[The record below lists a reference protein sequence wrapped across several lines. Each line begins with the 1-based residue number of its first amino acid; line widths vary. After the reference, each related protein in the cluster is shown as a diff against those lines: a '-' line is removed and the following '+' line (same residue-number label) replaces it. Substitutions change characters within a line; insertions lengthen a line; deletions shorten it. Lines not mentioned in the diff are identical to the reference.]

1 MDVFLGEWV
10 NLLLRWFHMI
20 VGIGWIGTSFYFM
33 ALDFGLD
40 TKERKSQGVY
50 GTAWQVHGGGFY
62 HVEKFTVA
70 PPQLPAHL
78 HWFKW
83 DAYLTWMTGFGLL
96 IVQYYLHAKSYLK
109 TKNLDAVE
117 IEQVNLSGLSLR
129 VPKYQIKMWK
139 SEGSDLP
146 VPGAS
151 EPKQEFYQQ
160 PLFPNGT
167 EQPNPLRL
175 AVLWNIDWQKNLA
188 AVWLVCP
195 KYGDE
200 KSAEAHWC
208 VKIPDPA
215 LASVPVVAAPTVLSE
230 LPIKRKAKKATGTT
244 DN

>member
-1 MDVFLGEWV
+1 
-10 NLLLRWFHMI
+10 
-20 VGIGWIGTSFYFM
+20 M
-33 ALDFGLD
+33 ALPHIPSPEKTLTDLSWLHPELYRAF
-40 TKERKSQGVY
+40 EHGVY
-50 GTAWQVHGGGFY
+50 KGKTHFDG
-62 HVEKFTVA
+62 ES
-70 PPQLPAHL
+70 LD
-78 HWFKW
+78 W
-83 DAYLTWMTGFGLL
+83 DASAFST
-96 IVQYYLHAKSYLK
+96 IVRLHAKSYLK

-208 VKIPDPA
+208 VKIPDPV
-215 LASVPVVAAPTVLSE
+215 LASVPVLADPTALSD
-230 LPIKRKAKKATGTT
+230 LPIKRKDEKATGTT

>member
-1 MDVFLGEWV
+1 M
-10 NLLLRWFHMI
+10 
-20 VGIGWIGTSFYFM
+20 
-33 ALDFGLD
+33 GLPHIPTPEKTLAD
-40 TKERKSQGVY
+40 LSWLHPEIYRAFEHGVY
-50 GTAWQVHGGGFY
+50 KGKTHFDS
-62 HVEKFTVA
+62 EN
-70 PPQLPAHL
+70 LE
-78 HWFKW
+78 W
-83 DAYLTWMTGFGLL
+83 DASAFST
-96 IVQYYLHAKSYLK
+96 IVRLHAKSYLK

-117 IEQVNLSGLSLR
+117 IEHVNLSGLSLR

-146 VPGAS
+146 VPGDS

-167 EQPNPLRL
+167 QQLNPLRL

-215 LASVPVVAAPTVLSE
+215 LASVPVVAAASVASD
-230 LPIKRKAKKATGTT
+230 LPIKLKHEKATGTT

>member
-1 MDVFLGEWV
+1 
-10 NLLLRWFHMI
+10 
-20 VGIGWIGTSFYFM
+20 M
-33 ALDFGLD
+33 ALPHIPSPEKTLADLSWLHPELYRAF
-40 TKERKSQGVY
+40 EHGVY
-50 GTAWQVHGGGFY
+50 KGKTHFEG
-62 HVEKFTVA
+62 ES
-70 PPQLPAHL
+70 LD
-78 HWFKW
+78 W
-83 DAYLTWMTGFGLL
+83 DASAFST
-96 IVQYYLHAKSYLK
+96 IVRLHAKSYLK

-117 IEQVNLSGLSLR
+117 VEQVNLSGLSLR

-151 EPKQEFYQQ
+151 EPKREFYQQ

-215 LASVPVVAAPTVLSE
+215 LASAPVMAAPTVLGD
-230 LPIKRKAKKATGTT
+230 LPIKRKDEKATGTA

>member
-1 MDVFLGEWV
+1 
-10 NLLLRWFHMI
+10 
-20 VGIGWIGTSFYFM
+20 M
-33 ALDFGLD
+33 ALPHIPSPEKTLADLSWLHPELYRAF
-40 TKERKSQGVY
+40 EHGVY
-50 GTAWQVHGGGFY
+50 KGKTHFEG
-62 HVEKFTVA
+62 ES
-70 PPQLPAHL
+70 LD
-78 HWFKW
+78 W
-83 DAYLTWMTGFGLL
+83 DASAFST
-96 IVQYYLHAKSYLK
+96 IVRLHAKSYLK

-175 AVLWNIDWQKNLA
+175 AVLWNIDWQKHLA

-215 LASVPVVAAPTVLSE
+215 LASVPVAAAPTIPSD
-230 LPIKRKAKKATGTT
+230 LPIKRKDEKATGTT

>member
-1 MDVFLGEWV
+1 
-10 NLLLRWFHMI
+10 
-20 VGIGWIGTSFYFM
+20 M
-33 ALDFGLD
+33 ALPHIPSPEKTLADLSWLHPELYRAF
-40 TKERKSQGVY
+40 EHGVY
-50 GTAWQVHGGGFY
+50 KGKTHFEG
-62 HVEKFTVA
+62 ES
-70 PPQLPAHL
+70 LD
-78 HWFKW
+78 W
-83 DAYLTWMTGFGLL
+83 DASAFST
-96 IVQYYLHAKSYLK
+96 IVRLHAKSYLK

-215 LASVPVVAAPTVLSE
+215 LASVLVVAAPNVLGD
-230 LPIKRKAKKATGTT
+230 LPIKRKDEKATGTT

>member
-1 MDVFLGEWV
+1 MGSPHIPSPENTLADLSWLHPEIYRAFE
-10 NLLLRWFHMI
+10 H
-20 VGIGWIGTSFYFM
+20 
-33 ALDFGLD
+33 
-40 TKERKSQGVY
+40 GVY
-50 GTAWQVHGGGFY
+50 KGKTHF
-62 HVEKFTVA
+62 ESES
-70 PPQLPAHL
+70 LD
-78 HWFKW
+78 W
-83 DAYLTWMTGFGLL
+83 DASAFST
-96 IVQYYLHAKSYLK
+96 IVRLHAKAYLK

-175 AVLWNIDWQKNLA
+175 AVLWNIDWQKNLD

-215 LASVPVVAAPTVLSE
+215 LASVPVVAAPTVLSD
-230 LPIKRKAKKATGTT
+230 LPIKRKDEKATGTT

>member
-1 MDVFLGEWV
+1 M
-10 NLLLRWFHMI
+10 
-20 VGIGWIGTSFYFM
+20 
-33 ALDFGLD
+33 GLPHIPSPEKTLAD
-40 TKERKSQGVY
+40 LNWLHPEIFRAFEHGVY
-50 GTAWQVHGGGFY
+50 KGKTHFEGEGL
-62 HVEKFTVA
+62 E
-70 PPQLPAHL
+70 
-78 HWFKW
+78 W
-83 DAYLTWMTGFGLL
+83 DASAFST
-96 IVQYYLHAKSYLK
+96 IVRLHAKSYLK
-109 TKNLDAVE
+109 TKNLEAVE

-139 SEGSDLP
+139 AEGSDLP

-175 AVLWNIDWQKNLA
+175 AVLWNVDWQKNLA

-215 LASVPVVAAPTVLSE
+215 LASAPVAAAPTVPSD
-230 LPIKRKAKKATGTT
+230 LPIKRKDKKATGTT

>member
-1 MDVFLGEWV
+1 
-10 NLLLRWFHMI
+10 
-20 VGIGWIGTSFYFM
+20 M
-33 ALDFGLD
+33 ALPHIPSPEKTLADLSWLHPELYRAF
-40 TKERKSQGVY
+40 EHGVY
-50 GTAWQVHGGGFY
+50 KGKTHFEG
-62 HVEKFTVA
+62 ES
-70 PPQLPAHL
+70 LD
-78 HWFKW
+78 W
-83 DAYLTWMTGFGLL
+83 DASAFST
-96 IVQYYLHAKSYLK
+96 IVRLHAKSYLK

-160 PLFPNGT
+160 PLFHNGT

-175 AVLWNIDWQKNLA
+175 AVLWNIDWQRNLA

-215 LASVPVVAAPTVLSE
+215 LASVPVTAAPTIPSD
-230 LPIKRKAKKATGTT
+230 LPIKRKDEKATGTT
-244 DN
+244 EN

>member
-1 MDVFLGEWV
+1 
-10 NLLLRWFHMI
+10 
-20 VGIGWIGTSFYFM
+20 M
-33 ALDFGLD
+33 ALPHIPSPEKTLADLSWLHPELYRAF
-40 TKERKSQGVY
+40 EHGVY
-50 GTAWQVHGGGFY
+50 KGKTHFEG
-62 HVEKFTVA
+62 ES
-70 PPQLPAHL
+70 LD
-78 HWFKW
+78 W
-83 DAYLTWMTGFGLL
+83 DASAFST
-96 IVQYYLHAKSYLK
+96 IVRLHAKSYLK

-151 EPKQEFYQQ
+151 EPKHEFYQQ

-175 AVLWNIDWQKNLA
+175 AALWNIDRQKNLA

-215 LASVPVVAAPTVLSE
+215 LASIPVVAAPTVLSD
-230 LPIKRKAKKATGTT
+230 LPIKRKAEKATGTT